1 MILTLLSYLG
11 TFVKNQL
18 DVEVWLYRWVSFSD
32 RFIYMSV
39 LRQIQIIDAFIVH
52 F

>member
-18 DVEVWLYRWVSFSD
+18 TIEVWVYRWIYFSD
-32 RFIYMSV
+32 PLIYVSI
-39 LRQIQIIDAFIVH
+39 LRQIQIFNYFIVH